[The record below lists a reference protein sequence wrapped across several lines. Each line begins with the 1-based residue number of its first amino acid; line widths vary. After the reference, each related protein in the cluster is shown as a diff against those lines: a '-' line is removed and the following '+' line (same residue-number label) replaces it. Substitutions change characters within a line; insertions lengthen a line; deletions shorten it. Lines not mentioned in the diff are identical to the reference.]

1 MFLTLIS
8 YSRRKIT
15 RVTTRIETFLQKNA
29 VHKILKTNE
38 IIGKN
43 FQLLGLKAHVLI
55 YRESS

>member
-8 YSRRKIT
+8 YSCRKIT
-15 RVTTRIETFLQKNA
+15 RVTTGIETFLQKNA

-38 IIGKN
+38 IIGKI